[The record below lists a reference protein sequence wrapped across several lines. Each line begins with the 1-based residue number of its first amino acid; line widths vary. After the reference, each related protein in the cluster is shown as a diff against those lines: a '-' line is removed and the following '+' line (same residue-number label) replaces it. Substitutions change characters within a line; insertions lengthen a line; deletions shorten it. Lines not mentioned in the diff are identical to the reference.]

1 MGRTLF
7 FAMMLIVLGAF
18 PALSKNVFR
27 CDIERKSYCN
37 FKGCFNEV
45 IPFEEYKVITLKRN
59 GYFSYKLCHRPKK
72 QEPVQCM
79 DAELFPGQQRDNG
92 IFLTIPFV
100 QGEGKIATFDNELM
114 GIKVGDFFEMRSAL
128 LGSFSSFGKCRVVEQ

>member
-7 FAMMLIVLGAF
+7 FAMMLIILGAF
-18 PALSKNVFR
+18 PALSESVIR

-37 FKGCFNEV
+37 FKGCFDEV
-45 IPFEEYKVITLKRN
+45 IPFEEYKVITPN
-59 GYFSYKLCHRPKK
+59 SYKLCHRPKK

-79 DAELFPGQQRDNG
+79 DAELFPGQQRDSD
-92 IFLTIPFV
+92 IFLAIPFV
-100 QGEGKIATFDNELM
+100 RGEGKMATADNELM
-114 GIKVGDFFEMRSAL
+114 GIKAGDFFEMRSAL